1 MLGLLNFEEYFVEE
15 IYVKAKPKFEKKG
28 RNEGEIAISFDIKRK
43 DMELRF
49 MIPMEI
55 KLNHSKK
62 DSFNAPYQVILKITG
77 FFSFPK
83 GTDEETIHKMIGL
96 NGLSILYGV
105 ARGVIAQATANCPHG
120 KFILPS
126 VNFIELMKSK
136 MKRPRTKKKKS

>member
-1 MLGLLNFEEYFVEE
+1 MLALLNFEEYFVEE
-15 IYVKAKPKFEKKG
+15 ISVKTNPQFEKKG
-28 RNEGEIAISFDIKRK
+28 QNEGEIAISFDIKRK
-43 DMELRF
+43 DMEPRF

-62 DSFNAPYQVILKITG
+62 DSFNAPYQVMLKITG

-105 ARGVIAQATANCPHG
+105 ARGVVAQATGNCPHG

-126 VNFIELMKSK
+126 VNFIELMKAKSK
-136 MKRPRTKKKKS
+136 KTHTKKKKS